1 MVAEGHLRK
10 AAPHPSS
17 HVSLVSAPETSMGTN
32 GNANAVVVASVVGRG
47 KTKVGGKAMKHS
59 LVSLY

>member
-32 GNANAVVVASVVGRG
+32 GTANVAAVVVASVVGRG
-47 KTKVGGKAMKHS
+47 KTKVGGKAMKH
-59 LVSLY
+59 LL